1 MTLERSS
8 IVVEQ
13 KITSPASSTL
23 DRRRVNNIS
32 SLIFDTVRQ
41 SRKNE
46 RTNESRLLSSDRKTT
61 VKSTIARGP
70 TMDR

>member
-13 KITSPASSTL
+13 KITSLASSTL

-46 RTNESRLLSSDRKTT
+46 RTNERKSIALLWPED
-61 VKSTIARGP
+61 
-70 TMDR
+70 DC

>member
-46 RTNESRLLSSDRKTT
+46 RTNERKSIALL
-61 VKSTIARGP
+61 
-70 TMDR
+70 

>member
-1 MTLERSS
+1 MTLEHSS

-13 KITSPASSTL
+13 KITSSSTL

-46 RTNESRLLSSDRKTT
+46 RTNERKSIALLWPED
-61 VKSTIARGP
+61 
-70 TMDR
+70 DC